1 METSMA
7 MAKATGALML
17 AAGLGIGCTMNPVPV
32 DQLAL
37 ARQAVAAA
45 RQAGAS
51 EAAPHDLRLAEEK
64 VRLGERWIAARD
76 YEPARWLVEQAVV
89 DAEVAGLK
97 AMSAR
102 ARQAAATQTQ
112 ELRSR
117 NAKITQ
123 RTD

>member
-1 METSMA
+1 MVIA
-7 MAKATGALML
+7 MGKATGALML
-17 AAGLGIGCTMNPVPV
+17 LAALAIGCTVNPVPT

-37 ARQAVAAA
+37 ARQAVATA

-51 EAAPHDLRLAEEK
+51 EAAPHDLGLAEEK
-64 VRLGERWIAARD
+64 VRLGERWIAAGD
-76 YEPARWLVEQAVV
+76 YEPARWLVEQAAV
-89 DAEVAGLK
+89 DAELAGLK

-112 ELRSR
+112 ELRAR
-117 NAKITQ
+117 NARLAR